1 MSEKDLTA
9 GCSHEQIK
17 NIIKQEIAPI
27 EKDFKQIRGW
37 LLGLISF
44 LVFSMFAMGVWV
56 GAIDNRVEQN
66 TVQHKGL
73 EDRVDTKLTR
83 IEDLLLQITKDISS
97 IK

>member
-37 LLGLISF
+37 LLSLLSV
-44 LVFSMFAMGVWV
+44 LVISMFAMGVWV
-56 GAIDNRVEQN
+56 GAVDNRVEQN

-73 EDRVDTKLTR
+73 EDRVDIKLTR
-83 IEDLLLQITKDISS
+83 IEDLLLQLTKDISS